1 MRKLIILLI
10 LCSLS
15 VNGWGQ
21 AKAAKKMMEKM
32 SVKSTKKAAF
42 EAAKK
47 RSEKEL
53 LKEGMA
59 RTGRKYT
66 GQALGDR
73 IVRRSLRESVMKEME
88 KEGVTSFLEYGH
100 RQALKDL
107 RSLGLSNFKRK
118 VVNKEAATA
127 TKPAA
132 YHMLIENNALQAGK
146 RASKDEA
153 KKLLGKTVGKI
164 IKLYEGK
171 EAIAFLDKNN
181 KEIAKQIKVLM
192 GKGGPFE
199 HPDYHKFI
207 CEVGENGDV
216 IVRNSHPDALS
227 SAIKIK
233 GNTITSYS
241 GGTKKC
247 GASNMFLD
255 KPLPNKKYV
264 VDDGKY
270 VFSTDAKGRT
280 SSVVA
285 KYDKTPTEIKPSLD
299 EGRRKLGVLDK
310 GGNTATHDAG
320 HITQHNLGGIN
331 EGINLVPMKNTWQR
345 SGGEWRKFEEQEE
358 KIIAEAL
365 GNGKN
370 VTSKRQLVY
379 SGDSKIPSKII
390 VEVMV
395 DGKSKISKTLVCPN

>member
-1 MRKLIILLI
+1 MNKYIVLISIVLL
-10 LCSLS
+10 SFMVVMPVYSQKS
-15 VNGWGQ
+15 VVVKQIAKTAVKSGAKTS
-21 AKAAKKMMEKM
+21 AKAAGKQVAKDAGKEIAEQYTKRLIRREVMETAEKNG
-32 SVKSTKKAAF
+32 SKTLGSYFITQTKKHLKNQTADYSKSFGSYASRNK
-42 EAAKK
+42 AYKNRIKYSRKGNGSKQSLAQK
-47 RSEKEL
+47 RIK
-53 LKEGMA
+53 
-59 RTGRKYT
+59 
-66 GQALGDR
+66 
-73 IVRRSLRESVMKEME
+73 
-88 KEGVTSFLEYGH
+88 
-100 RQALKDL
+100 
-107 RSLGLSNFKRK
+107 
-118 VVNKEAATA
+118 
-127 TKPAA
+127 
-132 YHMLIENNALQAGK
+132 
-146 RASKDEA
+146 SKTMQS
-153 KKLLGKTVGKI
+153 KTLHSGVGKI
-164 IKLYEGK
+164 IKRYEGK
-171 EAIAFLDKNN
+171 DAIAFLEKNN
-181 KEIAKQIKVLM
+181 KEIANQIKTLM

-233 GNTITSYS
+233 GNTITAYS

-345 SGGEWRKFEEQEE
+345 SGGEWRMFEEQEE

-365 GNGKN
+365 SSGKT
-370 VTSKRQLVY
+370 VTSSRQLVY
-379 SGDSKIPSKII
+379 TGDSKMPSSII
-390 VEVMV
+390 VKVMV
-395 DGKSKISKTLVCPN
+395 DGKSMITKTLVCPT